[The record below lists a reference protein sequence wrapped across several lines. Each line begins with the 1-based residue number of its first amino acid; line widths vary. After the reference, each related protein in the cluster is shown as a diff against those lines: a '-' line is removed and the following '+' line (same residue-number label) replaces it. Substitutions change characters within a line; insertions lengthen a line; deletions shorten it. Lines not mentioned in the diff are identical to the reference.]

1 VAMITKEEKI
11 NLINEKIEGI
21 DVSIDWLNANI
32 GIIEEIPTA
41 DKLSMSEQLQN
52 LIDKKNALL
61 EVLDQFQ

>member
-1 VAMITKEEKI
+1 MITKEEKI